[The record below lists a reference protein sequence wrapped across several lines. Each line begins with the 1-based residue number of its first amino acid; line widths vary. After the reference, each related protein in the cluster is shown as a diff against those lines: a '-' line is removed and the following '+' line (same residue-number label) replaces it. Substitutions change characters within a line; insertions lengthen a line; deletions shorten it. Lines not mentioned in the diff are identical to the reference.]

1 MGEIQQVWSSSP
13 VKPGD
18 MHISE
23 PAILARNKDL
33 PQTRQ
38 RSQHSDLPA
47 TDLQAHGDRVSR
59 NSLSV
64 PRVSWNTGRSTRHVT
79 HHLTWVS
86 NTTGLYLCAFAQQ
99 GLDEATPGQKDFSS
113 PFAERAGNTN
123 PPLVWNSDFP
133 PPPKKVFIIKIHVVT
148 DVGSL

>member
-1 MGEIQQVWSSSP
+1 MGEIQQVPSSP

-33 PQTRQ
+33 PQTWQ

-47 TDLQAHGDRVSR
+47 PDLQAHGDRVSR

-99 GLDEATPGQKDFSS
+99 GLDKATPGQKDFSS
-113 PFAERAGNTN
+113 PFAGNTN
-123 PPLVWNSDFP
+123 LPLVWNSDFP

>member
-47 TDLQAHGDRVSR
+47 PDLQAHGDRVSR

-64 PRVSWNTGRSTRHVT
+64 PRVS
-79 HHLTWVS
+79 
-86 NTTGLYLCAFAQQ
+86 
-99 GLDEATPGQKDFSS
+99 
-113 PFAERAGNTN
+113 
-123 PPLVWNSDFP
+123 
-133 PPPKKVFIIKIHVVT
+133 
-148 DVGSL
+148 